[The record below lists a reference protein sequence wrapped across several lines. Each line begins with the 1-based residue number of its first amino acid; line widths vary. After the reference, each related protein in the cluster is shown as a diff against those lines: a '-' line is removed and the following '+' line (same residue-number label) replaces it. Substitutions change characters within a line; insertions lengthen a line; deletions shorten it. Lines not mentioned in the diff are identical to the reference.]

1 MKETDDGTKV
11 DVSDVGSIPTTST
24 KHLTGMNVH
33 GVKCIPDWYYYT
45 PNQWARLGMWGPL
58 PPERIKG
65 GDLASTGRIEITQED
80 SNTKYKR
87 Q

>member
-24 KHLTGMNVH
+24 KTLVGGHVH
-33 GVKCIPDWYYYT
+33 GVKPPGWYYT
-45 PNQWARLGMWGPL
+45 ASEWSRLGMQGPV
-58 PPERIKG
+58 PPNRIKG
-65 GDLASTGRIEITQED
+65 GDLASTGRIEIAQED

>member
-24 KHLTGMNVH
+24 NTLVGGHVH
-33 GVKCIPDWYYYT
+33 GVKPPGWYYT
-45 PNQWARLGMWGPL
+45 KEEWSSLGMWGPL

-65 GDLASTGRIEITQED
+65 GDLASTGRIEIAQED
-80 SNTKYKR
+80 SNTNYKR

>member
-24 KHLTGMNVH
+24 NTLAGGHVH
-33 GVKCIPDWYYYT
+33 GVKPPGWYYT
-45 PNQWARLGMWGPL
+45 KEEWSRLGMWGPL

-65 GDLASTGRIEITQED
+65 GDLASTGRIEIAQED

>member
-1 MKETDDGTKV
+1 MINNKIKGGITII
-11 DVSDVGSIPTTST
+11 S
-24 KHLTGMNVH
+24 
-33 GVKCIPDWYYYT
+33 PD
-45 PNQWARLGMWGPL
+45 ADMILGMWGPL

-65 GDLASTGRIEITQED
+65 GDLASTGRIEIAQED

>member
-24 KHLTGMNVH
+24 NTLVGGHVH
-33 GVKCIPDWYYYT
+33 GVKPPGWYYT
-45 PNQWARLGMWGPL
+45 KEEWSRLGMWGPL

-65 GDLASTGRIEITQED
+65 GDLASTGRIEIAQED
-80 SNTKYKR
+80 SNTNFKR
-87 Q
+87 QR